1 MLVSFPHMID
11 SNARRE
17 EEELEKKSIKKRVK
31 ELKVLDP
38 KIAQNLSIF
47 LGSFRMPYEEIRR
60 MILEVDED
68 QLTEPM
74 IQVTSPL
81 ITIHDLSSM
90 PMFREDSHKCEQFR
104 MSSVKRLRPRL
115 NSILFKL
122 QFEEQVSN
130 LRPEIMAVNAA
141 CDEVKKSKAFSR
153 LLELILLMGN
163 FMNAGSRNAQ
173 SFGFNLSSL
182 CKLKDTKSADQKS
195 TLLHFLAETCEEK
208 YPEVMKFVED
218 LQHVDQAGRGKVYT
232 QRASIYLKMDKRKW
246 KKVFSPL

>member
-1 MLVSFPHMID
+1 
-11 SNARRE
+11 
-17 EEELEKKSIKKRVK
+17 
-31 ELKVLDP
+31 
-38 KIAQNLSIF
+38 
-47 LGSFRMPYEEIRR
+47 
-60 MILEVDED
+60 
-68 QLTEPM
+68 
-74 IQVTSPL
+74 
-81 ITIHDLSSM
+81 
-90 PMFREDSHKCEQFR
+90 

-182 CKLKDTKSADQKS
+182 CKVSTERKSPYLRFG
-195 TLLHFLAETCEEK
+195 TL
-208 YPEVMKFVED
+208 FV
-218 LQHVDQAGRGKVYT
+218 HNFVFGNIYKVC
-232 QRASIYLKMDKRKW
+232 KMDWNFVRCVQWSCLWIKAVSDARLSSSKTSAF
-246 KKVFSPL
+246 KLLNQIHEV